1 LIGRSAG
8 STFWRGRGCSQASA
22 GSDGADRSEP
32 SVVDDRRVATSY
44 AMKARLLGFGEIE
57 VEGTRYDADVVI
69 ERGQVRRRRKKP
81 SKPYRDRF
89 GHTPLSADESIP
101 WGGPSLIVGTGADGL
116 LPIMAEV
123 YEEAARRNV
132 EIVALPTEAACR
144 LFANFEPGEV
154 NAVLHVTC

>member
-1 LIGRSAG
+1 VLVREAARRMAPTVGNVVQSI
-8 STFWRGRGCSQASA
+8 TRGGDEEC
-22 GSDGADRSEP
+22 DE
-32 SVVDDRRVATSY
+32 RRIV
-44 AMKARLLGFGEIE
+44 GFGELE

-89 GHTPLSADESIP
+89 GHTPISADESIP
-101 WGGPSLIVGTGADGL
+101 WGGPRLIVGTGADGR
-116 LPIMAEV
+116 LPIMAQV

-144 LFANFEPGEV
+144 LIADLEPGEV